1 MDWWSYNKINKNG
14 NFVLID
20 EIDLVLD
27 SVLERMNSI
36 FEADS
41 VLVLSEKNINDNV
54 EIIKPYQNYEII
66 STTCLKGNEA
76 KKELSQIDLIKF
88 FLMKFEQKFC
98 CFNSFN
104 KKNKKKITL
113 KIFKTKFNKNK
124 INI

>member
-1 MDWWSYNKINKNG
+1 MENG

-54 EIIKPYQNYEII
+54 
-66 STTCLKGNEA
+66 
-76 KKELSQIDLIKF
+76 
-88 FLMKFEQKFC
+88 
-98 CFNSFN
+98 
-104 KKNKKKITL
+104 
-113 KIFKTKFNKNK
+113 
-124 INI
+124 

>member
-1 MDWWSYNKINKNG
+1 MKNG

-41 VLVLSEKNINDNV
+41 VLVISEKNINDNV
-54 EIIKPYQNYEII
+54 EIIKPYQNYAII
-66 STTCLKGNEA
+66 STICLKGNEA

-88 FLMKFEQKFC
+88 F
-98 CFNSFN
+98 FNEILT
-104 KKNKKKITL
+104 KIYKKKI
-113 KIFKTKFNKNK
+113 KIKLPFIF
-124 INI
+124 

>member
-1 MDWWSYNKINKNG
+1 MKNG

-54 EIIKPYQNYEII
+54 EIIKPYQNYAII
-66 STTCLKGNEA
+66 STICLKGNEA
-76 KKELSQIDLIKF
+76 KKELSQ
-88 FLMKFEQKFC
+88 
-98 CFNSFN
+98 FN
-104 KKNKKKITL
+104 KIFFEWNFNKNLIIQMNEKIKNKITIKI
-113 KIFKTKFNKNK
+113 KFNKNK
-124 INI
+124 IN

>member
-41 VLVLSEKNINDNV
+41 VLVISEKNINDNV
-54 EIIKPYQNYEII
+54 VIKPYQNYAII
-66 STTCLKGNEA
+66 STICLKGNEA

-88 FLMKFEQKFC
+88 F
-98 CFNSFN
+98 FNEILT
-104 KKNKKKITL
+104 KIL
-113 KIFKTKFNKNK
+113 LFQFF
-124 INI
+124 

>member
-1 MDWWSYNKINKNG
+1 MKNG

-54 EIIKPYQNYEII
+54 VIKPYQNYAII
-66 STTCLKGNEA
+66 SIICLKGNEA
-76 KKELSQIDLIKF
+76 KKELSQIDLIKI
-88 FLMKFEQKFC
+88 FLMKF
-98 CFNSFN
+98 
-104 KKNKKKITL
+104 
-113 KIFKTKFNKNK
+113 
-124 INI
+124 

>member
-54 EIIKPYQNYEII
+54 EIIKPNQNYAII
-66 STTCLKGNEA
+66 STIWLKGNEA

-88 FLMKFEQKFC
+88 FLNEILT
-98 CFNSFN
+98 
-104 KKNKKKITL
+104 KIL
-113 KIFKTKFNKNK
+113 
-124 INI
+124 